1 MDPERL
7 QAGLARF
14 AADLT
19 LAGEPIAFDVVVA
32 RHIDF
37 LIEVRATGLRW
48 PAIARMLAAAGA
60 HRSGGAA
67 FSADQIRASTS
78 RVRRRRTSVAAY
90 RVPEPPRSD
99 HRLLAPPEPVH
110 RTSERT
116 PGPDPSPLRM
126 TRARDLAGPDLSDAE
141 ILAARRRLL
150 GF

>member
-7 QAGLARF
+7 QAGLAQF

-48 PAIARMLAAAGA
+48 PAIARMLVAAGA
-60 HRSGGAA
+60 HRPGGAA
-67 FSADQIRASTS
+67 ISADQIRASAS
-78 RVRRRRTSVAAY
+78 RVRRRRTTAAVCP
-90 RVPEPPRSD
+90 VPGPPRWD
-99 HRLLAPPEPVH
+99 HRLSAPPKPAH
-110 RTSERT
+110 RTSERK

-126 TRARDLAGPDLSDAE
+126 TRARDLAEPDLSDAE

-150 GF
+150 ES